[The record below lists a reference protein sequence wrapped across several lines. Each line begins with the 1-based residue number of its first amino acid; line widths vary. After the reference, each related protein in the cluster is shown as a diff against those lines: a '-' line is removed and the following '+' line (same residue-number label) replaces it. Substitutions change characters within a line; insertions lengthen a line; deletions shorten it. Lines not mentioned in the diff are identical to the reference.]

1 MTQFPARDQYCA
13 KETVKYTFVP
23 DQLLAVVLQLDE
35 DMESMARLKDGMK
48 IKAHVL
54 EVCRV
59 MVRAEKAEHRLAI
72 LKVIQVLR
80 RVLHLR
86 QRAVRCCFV
95 VCVMVLDHL
104 ERCALLLLVWLTLV
118 IV

>member
-13 KETVKYTFVP
+13 KETVNYTFVP
-23 DQLLAVVLQLDE
+23 DKLLAVVLQLDE

-86 QRAVRCCFV
+86 QRAARCCFV
-95 VCVMVLDHL
+95 VYVMVLDHL